1 MIQVITRIPNIF
13 QPGFYTRQIRFVL
26 LVILLFVFSSAF
38 SQNERGIPSVI
49 NYTSK
54 DDYRADRDVWDAAQD
69 STGTLF
75 FGNAQGV
82 LTYNGVS
89 WSLFSLPKKT
99 AASSLAVNASGR
111 VFVGSEDEFGFFS
124 RNKGQLD
131 YTSLMNHLP
140 ENVKTFGK
148 IWSIDTIGQTVYL
161 QSLSALFCVTGDS
174 LTTLLPRGKFSFIYR
189 AGSRLFIQDPS
200 HGLLEIKNS
209 RLIPVDTSGFF
220 RQTILTQLAPAPQG
234 NLFLFTRKNGTFLH
248 TSEGIK
254 PVTSELAE
262 LGNKYRFY
270 TIENLPE
277 KEFLIGT
284 VGGGAVIVDSTGKI
298 LNLLNTS
305 SGLKT
310 NTVTGAYY
318 DGNGSVWLCTYEGV
332 SRIRYP
338 SPATLFRV
346 NQQFSGLP
354 KSTVRHQGSLF
365 QGTLEKFYRLSEDF
379 SLPNMEKSGSS
390 FFFSPV
396 DGIKEDCGM
405 ALSVGSDLFVSTNQG
420 VFLINKNGK
429 ELVTKSYALPLTQ
442 SAADP
447 DRIFVGTY
455 GLQSI
460 YKKNGKWIDE
470 GFYDN
475 ITEDIYHVFE
485 ESERVLW
492 LRSYNQGIMRV
503 TLEPG
508 SSRKTKVERFGSEHG
523 LPSLEFYPAEVAE
536 GKIRWMTE
544 SGVFTFDGQK
554 SRFEKDTSFN
564 KTFPGVPDVVNF
576 IAPGKPNQFWITK
589 DGRDGSSLF
598 LFEKNGSGKYQRV
611 PVPFILE
618 KEARIQTIYT
628 DNFGITWFSVTG
640 GLVRYDPEVKVS
652 NSASFVTE
660 ISSVHLMPSDSVLA
674 THIFSESGLDYKLG
688 YPNQSLSFRFAALS
702 FFDESRNTYRYKLEG
717 FDSDWSAWT
726 TDTHKEYTNLNDGDY
741 CFKVQSENALGIS
754 GKEVSFKFV
763 VLPPWWKSWWLR
775 SLVVLFF
782 AWIGFLVFQR
792 RLNKLKREKKA
803 QEEFSRQLINLQENE
818 RKRIAHELHDSI
830 SQSLLAIHNRAQM
843 AREKSNQP
851 DWISNQL
858 EVILSSSSGAIQE
871 IKQITHNLRP
881 YLLDRIGLTK
891 ALHSLIR
898 QFKETN
904 QIKISAE
911 IDDIDGKLKP
921 GDDIHLYRI
930 IQEILNNVQKHAK
943 ADYLLISVLSESGQ
957 IKIAVIDNGAGM
969 DLSRRKSGESTGGLG
984 LEGISERVRILNGK
998 LQIES
1003 KPGKGTSVK
1012 FSVPSGENHA

>member
-1 MIQVITRIPNIF
+1 MITILQNLF
-13 QPGFYTRQIRFVL
+13 QPGFFTRPFNFVL
-26 LVILLFVFSSAF
+26 LAILQFVFSSAF
-38 SQNERGIPSVI
+38 SQNERGNPSVI
-49 NYTSK
+49 NYASK

-99 AASSLAVNASGR
+99 AVNSLAVDAAGR

-131 YTSLMNHLP
+131 YTSLMHQVP
-140 ENVKTFGK
+140 GNVKAFGK
-148 IWSIDTIGQTVYL
+148 IWSIDTLGQTVYL
-161 QSLSALFCVTGDS
+161 QALSALFCVTGDS
-174 LTTLLPRGKFSFIYR
+174 LTTLIPRGKFSFIYR

-248 TSEGIK
+248 TSDGVK
-254 PVTSELAE
+254 PMTFALAD
-262 LGNKYRFY
+262 LSRKYRFY
-270 TIENLPE
+270 SIENLPDG
-277 KEFLIGT
+277 EFLIGT

-298 LNLLNTS
+298 LNLLNTN

-310 NTVTGAYY
+310 NTVTGAFY

-346 NQQFSGLP
+346 NQHFSGLP

-379 SLPNMEKSGSS
+379 SFPSMEKSGSS
-390 FFFSPV
+390 FFFSPIE
-396 DGIKEDCGM
+396 GIKEDCGM

-442 SAADP
+442 SVADP

-460 YKKNGKWIDE
+460 YKKNGRWIDE

-485 ESERVLW
+485 ESERILW
-492 LRSYNQGIMRV
+492 LRSYNQGILRV

-508 SSRKTKVERFGSEHG
+508 FSRKTKVERYGSEHG

-544 SGVFTFDGQK
+544 SGVFTFNEQK
-554 SRFEKDTSFN
+554 SRFEKDTSFY

-598 LFEKNGSGKYQRV
+598 LFEKKENGSYQRL

-618 KEARIQTIYT
+618 NQARIQTIYT
-628 DNFGITWFSVTG
+628 DHFGLTWFSVTS
-640 GLVRYDPEVKVS
+640 GLVRYDPDVKAS

-660 ISSVHLMPSDSVLA
+660 ISSVHLMPADSVIA
-674 THIFSESGLDYKLG
+674 THVFSQNDQNIVLN
-688 YPNQSLSFRFAALS
+688 YPNNSLTFRFSALS
-702 FFDESRNTYRYKLEG
+702 FFDESRNTYKYKLEG
-717 FDSDWSAWT
+717 FDSDWSDWT
-726 TDTHKEYTNLNDGDY
+726 TDTHKEYTNLNSGDY
-741 CFKVQSENALGIS
+741 CFKVQSLNALGS
-754 GKEVSFKFV
+754 PGQEVSFKFV
-763 VLPPWWKSWWLR
+763 ILPPWWESWWFR
-775 SLVVLFF
+775 SLVVLFL
-782 AWIGFLVFQR
+782 AWIGFLVFQS

-930 IQEILNNVQKHAK
+930 IQELLNNVQKHAN
-943 ADYLLISVLSESGQ
+943 ADHLFISVESESGQ
-957 IKIAVIDNGAGM
+957 IKIAVRDNGVGM
-969 DLSRRKSGESTGGLG
+969 ELSRRKSGESTGGLG

-998 LQIES
+998 LHFES

-1012 FSVPSGENHA
+1012 ISIPSGETHG